1 MMDANVGERTKRVED
16 DLPVVSIVVP
26 VYNGELYI
34 EQCMNYL
41 KTQTFTDFEAIFVD
55 DGSTDNSGRKIDELI
70 SGEDRFYVIH
80 KKNGGTARARNAG
93 LDKAK
98 GKYITFLDVDDEYK
112 PDLIEKMVRLI
123 RENDVEMAVCG
134 YYFKIEGE
142 KNGQTITTYL
152 EEKKYPFSVFH
163 SFKEI
168 RREYIAIWDS
178 DMFSN
183 VWNKL
188 YSMETIH
195 RYGMRFRDGH
205 VYTEDR
211 VFNRLFLSKCQSMA
225 ITDECLYY
233 YVRERTGSTTEKY
246 RDDSFIIRD
255 KEYNE
260 FKEHFHELRIWNEI
274 SREYTSREFIE
285 RIAGCIENVFH
296 AGGKLTEIQK
306 YRKIGDMIHH
316 KDVRKAIKYAKCR
329 SLKMRIF
336 VIPIRWNWTPGAY
349 VMGKIIYLIRKS
361 NPVFFHKLKSRR

>member
-1 MMDANVGERTKRVED
+1 MPT
-16 DLPVVSIVVP
+16 VSIVIP
-26 VYNGELYI
+26 VYNGEPYI
-34 EQCMNYL
+34 DQCADCL
-41 KTQTFTDFEAIFVD
+41 KAQTFTDFEVIFVD
-55 DGSTDNSGRKIDELI
+55 DGSTDGSGKRIDELVKH
-70 SGEDRFYVIH
+70 EKRFSVIH

-93 LDKAK
+93 LDRAA
-98 GKYITFLDVDDEYK
+98 GKYITFLDVDDGYK
-112 PDLIEKMVRLI
+112 PELIEKLVHLMS
-123 RENDVEMAVCG
+123 ENKVEMAVCG

-142 KNGQTITTYL
+142 KNGQTVTTYL
-152 EEKKYPFSVFH
+152 EEKKYPFSIFH

-168 RREYIAIWDS
+168 RKAYIDIWDS

-195 RYGMRFRDGH
+195 KYGMRFRDGH

-211 VFNRLFLSKCQSMA
+211 VFNRLFLSKCQSVA

-246 RDDSFIIRD
+246 RDDSFVIRN

-260 FKEHFHELRIWNEI
+260 FKEHFRALGIWDEA

-296 AGGKLTEIQK
+296 AGKKLTGIQK
-306 YRKIGDMIHH
+306 YRKIGDMVHH
-316 KDVRKAIKYAKCR
+316 KDVREAVRYARCR

-336 VIPIRWNWTPGAY
+336 VIPIRLNWTPGAY
-349 VMGKIIYLIRKS
+349 VMGTIIYLIRRS
-361 NPVFFHKLKSRR
+361 NPVIFHKLKSRR